1 MELILYFKG
10 ITQIVDQSL
19 TEHESLVSSCHS
31 LEIVNADIPVH
42 GESM

>member
-19 TEHESLVSSCHS
+19 TKHETSVSSCQA